1 MLFSHIVL
9 LALIQGITEFL
20 PISSTAHLV
29 LLHNLFDSGIQDA
42 QENRMLDIAVH
53 IGTLLAVLV
62 YFHRDVFSL
71 ICGGFSLVIPSMSSR
86 TQSEQRLALMV
97 LVSSIPVI
105 FVGFI
110 VYKTVDP
117 AWFYNPHIIAWTTVI
132 FGLLLGYADHIGQTH
147 RASSSLTLKEALLLG
162 FMQCLSLI
170 PGVSRSGITMTT
182 GRFLGLS
189 REEAARFSL
198 LMAVVA
204 TAAVG
209 FAGILDIIKEGNV
222 ELTMDAGIA
231 MLLSFLSAL
240 VVIAGMM
247 KWLAKFSFKPFVV
260 YRLILG
266 AGLIIAL
273 YIWPLF

>member
-1 MLFSHIVL
+1 MILPYLAL

-29 LLHNLFDSGIQDA
+29 LLHNIFDPSIQDA
-42 QENRMLDIAVH
+42 QENRMLDISVH

-62 YFHRDVFSL
+62 YFHRDVLTL
-71 ICGGFSLVIPSMSSR
+71 IRGGLGLVFPPMSSG
-86 TQSEQRLALMV
+86 TKSEQHLALTV
-97 LVSSIPVI
+97 LASSIPLI

-147 RASSSLTLKEALLLG
+147 RESSSLTLKEALLLG

-170 PGVSRSGITMTT
+170 PGVSRSGITMTI
-182 GRFLGLS
+182 GRFLGLD

-209 FAGILDIIKEGNV
+209 FAGILDIIQEGNV
-222 ELTMDAGIA
+222 ALTMDAGIA

-240 VVIAGMM
+240 VVIVGMM
-247 KWLAKFSFKPFVV
+247 KWLAKFSFMPFVV

-266 AGLIIAL
+266 VGLIFAL
-273 YIWPLF
+273 YILPLF